1 LLEECGGPVSENI
14 FIPVAIT
21 IRCSFRE
28 IRITPAYKTPRWR
41 IERLDREAVLK
52 LLEDLKAEMK
62 ETLGDKLVGLLL
74 FGSYSRGDYSASSDV
89 DLVILADGELS
100 RAEGDAIDD
109 LIAERSFRHDV
120 VISAIVYPSKTF
132 QEYSTPFL
140 LSVKEDG
147 IAI

>member
-1 LLEECGGPVSENI
+1 M
-14 FIPVAIT
+14 
-21 IRCSFRE
+21 
-28 IRITPAYKTPRWR
+28 
-41 IERLDREAVLK
+41 DRKAVLK
-52 LLEDLKAEMK
+52 LLEELKAEMK
-62 ETLGDKLVGLLL
+62 ESLGDKLVGLLL

-89 DLVILADGELS
+89 DLVILAEGVLS
-100 RAEGDAIDD
+100 RAERDLIDD
-109 LIAERSFRHDV
+109 LIAERSLRHDV

>member
-1 LLEECGGPVSENI
+1 MRLHKRPKNTTKDNGS
-14 FIPVAIT
+14 
-21 IRCSFRE
+21 IR
-28 IRITPAYKTPRWR
+28 PRWR
-41 IERLDREAVLK
+41 DERLDREAVLK
-52 LLEDLKAEMK
+52 LLEELKAEMK
-62 ETLGDKLVGLLL
+62 EVLGDKLVGLLL

-100 RAEGDAIDD
+100 RAERDLIDD
-109 LIAERSFRHDV
+109 LIAERSLRHDV
-120 VISAIVYPSKTF
+120 VISAIVYPLKTF

>member
-1 LLEECGGPVSENI
+1 MELY
-14 FIPVAIT
+14 
-21 IRCSFRE
+21 RRQSFELRLQ
-28 IRITPAYKTPRWR
+28 TKTPRWR

-52 LLEDLKAEMK
+52 LLEELKAEMK
-62 ETLGDKLVGLLL
+62 EALGDKLVGLLL

-100 RAEGDAIDD
+100 RAERDMIDD

-120 VISAIVYPSKTF
+120 VISAIVYPSETF

>member
-1 LLEECGGPVSENI
+1 M
-14 FIPVAIT
+14 
-21 IRCSFRE
+21 
-28 IRITPAYKTPRWR
+28 
-41 IERLDREAVLK
+41 DREAVLK
-52 LLEDLKAEMK
+52 LLEELKAEMEEK
-62 ETLGDKLVGLLL
+62 LGDRLVKLIL

-89 DLVILADGELS
+89 DLVILVDGELS
-100 RAEGDAIDD
+100 REERDAIDD
-109 LIAERSFRHDV
+109 LIAERSLRHDV

>member
-1 LLEECGGPVSENI
+1 M
-14 FIPVAIT
+14 
-21 IRCSFRE
+21 
-28 IRITPAYKTPRWR
+28 
-41 IERLDREAVLK
+41 DREAVLK
-52 LLEDLKAEMK
+52 ILEDLKAEMK
-62 ETLGDKLVGLLL
+62 EMLAEKLVGLLL

-100 RAEGDAIDD
+100 RAERDLIDD
-109 LIAERSFRHDV
+109 LIAERSLRDDV

>member
-1 LLEECGGPVSENI
+1 M
-14 FIPVAIT
+14 
-21 IRCSFRE
+21 
-28 IRITPAYKTPRWR
+28 
-41 IERLDREAVLK
+41 DREAVLK
-52 LLEDLKAEMK
+52 ILEDLKAEMK
-62 ETLGDKLVGLLL
+62 ETLGDGLVGLLL

-100 RAEGDAIDD
+100 RAERDAIDD
-109 LIAERSFRHDV
+109 LIAEYSLRHDL
-120 VISAIVYPSKTF
+120 VISTIIYPSKTF

>member
-1 LLEECGGPVSENI
+1 M
-14 FIPVAIT
+14 
-21 IRCSFRE
+21 
-28 IRITPAYKTPRWR
+28 
-41 IERLDREAVLK
+41 DREAVLK
-52 LLEDLKAEMK
+52 LLEELKAKMK

-100 RAEGDAIDD
+100 RAERDTIDD
-109 LIAERSFRHDV
+109 LIAEYSLRHDL
-120 VISAIVYPSKTF
+120 VISAIVYPSKIF